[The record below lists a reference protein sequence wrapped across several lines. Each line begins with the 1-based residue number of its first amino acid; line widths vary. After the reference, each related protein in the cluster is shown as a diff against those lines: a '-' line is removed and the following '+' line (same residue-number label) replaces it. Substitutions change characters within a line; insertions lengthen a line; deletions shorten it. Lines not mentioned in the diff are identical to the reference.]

1 MSWLEIILKEV
12 FAILPRILCYLFLW
26 KTITKQLNNQRK
38 LNEEHNTIIILNSTT
53 RNILHFNST
62 NCSHFSTDLILAIS
76 CGTIHKL
83 INKYL
88 LSIYYMLTSAHT
100 CTNRYL
106 KKTDLKI
113 GKSLIS
119 RTLVGRNLVTYSII
133 FKTSIKMYDSFLVIA
148 TYIFF

>member
-26 KTITKQLNNQRK
+26 KIITNQLNNQRK
-38 LNEEHNTIIILNSTT
+38 LNEEHNTVIILNSTT

-62 NCSHFSTDLILAIS
+62 NCCHFSTDLILAIS

-83 INKYL
+83 INKYVL
-88 LSIYYMLTSAHT
+88 GIYYVLTSAHT
-100 CTNRYL
+100 CTSRYL

-133 FKTSIKMYDSFLVIA
+133 F
-148 TYIFF
+148 